1 MTTLQLEAPNE
12 QLVTVGTQGMIE
24 STLNISAGNEGGRVV
39 WEVEEV
45 TRSFSEEV
53 SECAG
58 EGGGGGAPQIT
69 QGWSPF
75 KHAPCSNHVRSCAEE
90 TY

>member
-1 MTTLQLEAPNE
+1 
-12 QLVTVGTQGMIE
+12 MIE
-24 STLNISAGNEGGRVV
+24 STLNVSAGNEGGRVV

-58 EGGGGGAPQIT
+58 EGEGGGSADNSGVVTIQT
-69 QGWSPF
+69 
-75 KHAPCSNHVRSCAEE
+75 R
-90 TY
+90 TL